1 MIVHGGQ
8 PMPAVL
14 DRFDADDGPGLPV
27 RDRAL
32 VRAMVRTT
40 VRRWGDLSW
49 MLDQLLARPLP
60 KKAAAARLH
69 LMLAA
74 AQIVFMRQA
83 HHAAVDCAVTIL
95 KSDGATGGFAGL
107 ANAVL
112 RRLGRERD
120 ALIAALPVEA
130 NTPDWLWRRW
140 VAHYGADAAAK
151 MAAVHREE
159 PPLDIMLAPGAAGP
173 EGAVPL
179 PTGGARLA
187 SANVP
192 DLEGYSAGGWWVQ
205 DFAAQLPVTM
215 LGPLQG
221 KTAIDLC
228 AAPGGKTMQLA
239 AAGADVVALELEGAR
254 LARLGENLARTQLSE
269 RVHMVEGDALAAEGQ
284 YDAVLL
290 DAPCS
295 ATGTLRRQPDVALA
309 RRPDDFARNGALQ
322 RRIIERAAG
331 LLKPGGRLVYATC
344 SLEPEEG
351 EAHLAFIAEHL
362 AQLTLLPVEG
372 VAAPFAAPGG
382 GMRTLPFALAGDQAG
397 MDGFFAAAFQAGTA

>member
-14 DRFDADDGPGLPV
+14 DRFDADDGAGLTS
-27 RDRAL
+27 RDRSLA
-32 VRAMVRTT
+32 RAMVRTT
-40 VRRWGDLSW
+40 VRRRGDHNR
-49 MLDQLLARPLP
+49 MHGQLLARPLP
-60 KKAAAARLH
+60 KKAAQARLH
-69 LMLAA
+69 LTLAA

-83 HHAAVDCAVTIL
+83 HHAAVDCTVTIL

-120 ALIAALPVEA
+120 ALLATLPVET
-130 NTPDWLWRRW
+130 NTPQWLWRRW
-140 VAHYGADAAAK
+140 VTHYGAEATAH

-159 PPLDIMLAPGAAGP
+159 PPLDIMLAPGGTPPDGAA
-173 EGAVPL
+173 AL

-192 DLEGYSAGGWWVQ
+192 ELEGYSEGGWWVQ

-215 LGPLQG
+215 LGALEG

-239 AAGADVVALELEGAR
+239 AAGADVVALELDGAR

-269 RVHMVEGDALAAEGQ
+269 RVRMVEGDALEAQGQ

-322 RRIIERAAG
+322 RRLIERAAA
-331 LLKPGGRLVYATC
+331 LV
-344 SLEPEEG
+344 
-351 EAHLAFIAEHL
+351 
-362 AQLTLLPVEG
+362 
-372 VAAPFAAPGG
+372 
-382 GMRTLPFALAGDQAG
+382 
-397 MDGFFAAAFQAGTA
+397 